1 MKLQPKISD
10 AEWEIMKLLWASH
23 PQTANA
29 LVEALEGA
37 QHWKPKTIK
46 TLINRLLTKGAIG
59 FKKTGRQYQYYP
71 LVAEQTCIQ
80 SESQSFL
87 KRVFNG
93 AAKPML
99 AAMIENDTLSLE
111 DIDELKQILK
121 KRK

>member
-1 MKLQPKISD
+1 MKVQPKISD
-10 AEWEIMKLLWASH
+10 SEWEIMKLLWATH

-29 LVEALEGA
+29 LVESLEGT

-59 FKKTGRQYQYYP
+59 FKKDGRQYLYYP
-71 LVAEQTCIQ
+71 LLTEQTCIQ

-121 KRK
+121 RKE